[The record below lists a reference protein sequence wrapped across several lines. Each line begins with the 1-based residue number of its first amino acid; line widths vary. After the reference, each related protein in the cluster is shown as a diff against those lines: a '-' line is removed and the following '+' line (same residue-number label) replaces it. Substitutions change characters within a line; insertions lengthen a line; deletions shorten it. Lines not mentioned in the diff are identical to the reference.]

1 MSSKPTTKC
10 WAAFWTSKANHPL
23 ACIKTNPPN
32 PPSLKG
38 GLNEPLFLKRGWGD
52 LDPEKNNQ
60 LLFFLIVV
68 NTENQNYLVTVERFF
83 LTLKDSG
90 LALSATDYD
99 LIQQWE
105 GRGIPVNVVCRGIEN
120 GVAEFDRQNN
130 RQSSRVGL
138 SYLKVF
144 VEEELERSQL

>member
-1 MSSKPTTKC
+1 MID
-10 WAAFWTSKANHPL
+10 F
-23 ACIKTNPPN
+23 
-32 PPSLKG
+32 
-38 GLNEPLFLKRGWGD
+38 
-52 LDPEKNNQ
+52 
-60 LLFFLIVV
+60 V
-68 NTENQNYLVTVERFF
+68 NTENQNYLVTVEQFF

-120 GVAEFDRQNN
+120 GVEELGRQNT
-130 RQSSRVGL
+130 RQPSRMGL

-144 VEEELERSQL
+144 VEEEMEKFQS

>member
-1 MSSKPTTKC
+1 
-10 WAAFWTSKANHPL
+10 
-23 ACIKTNPPN
+23 
-32 PPSLKG
+32 
-38 GLNEPLFLKRGWGD
+38 
-52 LDPEKNNQ
+52 
-60 LLFFLIVV
+60 V
-68 NTENQNYLVTVERFF
+68 NTENQNYLVTVEQFF

-120 GVAEFDRQNN
+120 GIAEFDRQNN

-144 VEEELERSQL
+144 VEEEMEQSRS

>member
-10 WAAFWTSKANHPL
+10 WVAFWILKDSCTVINGNGKTLLNHPHL
-23 ACIKTNPPN
+23 T
-32 PPSLKG
+32 
-38 GLNEPLFLKRGWGD
+38 
-52 LDPEKNNQ
+52 
-60 LLFFLIVV
+60 LIDFV
-68 NTENQNYLVTVERFF
+68 NTENQNYLVTVEQFF

-105 GRGIPVNVVCRGIEN
+105 GRGIPINVVCRGIEN
-120 GVAEFDRQNN
+120 GVEEYGRQNT
-130 RQSSRVGL
+130 RQSSRMGL

-144 VEEELERSQL
+144 VEEEMERSQS

>member
-10 WAAFWTSKANHPL
+10 WAALWRLKASWAVISGNVKTLLNHPHL
-23 ACIKTNPPN
+23 T
-32 PPSLKG
+32 
-38 GLNEPLFLKRGWGD
+38 
-52 LDPEKNNQ
+52 
-60 LLFFLIVV
+60 LIDFV
-68 NTENQNYLVTVERFF
+68 NIENQNYLVTVEKFF

-120 GVAEFDRQNN
+120 GVEEFSRQNT
-130 RQSSRVGL
+130 RQSSRMGL

-144 VEEELERSQL
+144 VEEEMERSQS

>member
-1 MSSKPTTKC
+1 MNLQS
-10 WAAFWTSKANHPL
+10 
-23 ACIKTNPPN
+23 
-32 PPSLKG
+32 
-38 GLNEPLFLKRGWGD
+38 
-52 LDPEKNNQ
+52 
-60 LLFFLIVV
+60 
-68 NTENQNYLVTVERFF
+68 QNYLVTIEQFF

-105 GRGIPVNVVCRGIEN
+105 SRGIPINIVCRGIKN
-120 GVAEFDRQNN
+120 GIVELEKQNT

-144 VEEELERSQL
+144 VEEEMPRSRL

>member
-1 MSSKPTTKC
+1 MNLQS
-10 WAAFWTSKANHPL
+10 
-23 ACIKTNPPN
+23 
-32 PPSLKG
+32 
-38 GLNEPLFLKRGWGD
+38 
-52 LDPEKNNQ
+52 
-60 LLFFLIVV
+60 
-68 NTENQNYLVTVERFF
+68 QNYLVTIEQFF

-105 GRGIPVNVVCRGIEN
+105 SRGIPINIVCRGIKN
-120 GVAEFDRQNN
+120 GIVELEKQNT

-144 VEEELERSQL
+144 VEEEMERSRL